1 MAKKIRTPEEV
12 QASIDKKV
20 ARRKIFFGTF
30 TKSLALCLAIALV
43 YSVTM
48 VAFAPAGGTAA
59 GGNAPTEKATEAPK
73 TEGLTQEFL
82 DEINNATK
90 AAASGEYALKRN
102 CAITQAIDV
111 GSATSILN
119 GIIQGVDKNA
129 SLDSVVGGFIGEG
142 EIIAS
147 VKGGKYISGTNKGK
161 DISVDYFNKDKTS
174 YLLKGMELKVEDI
187 QTYNEADNKDGS
199 FKLQIKDAQS
209 PQRSGGTP
217 MEHATNDFIT
227 MNEVQTSI
235 NGSVGEGVVTIQDSS
250 TVDYT
255 EIWISGTIVDGKITN
270 LKITYKFA
278 VKLDLKVGLKVTGTG
293 AAETVLEYTDI
304 AY

>member
-48 VAFAPAGGTAA
+48 IAFAPAGSA
-59 GGNAPTEKATEAPK
+59 GSSNAPTEKTTEAPK

-209 PQRSGGTP
+209 PQRNGGTP
-217 MEHATNDFIT
+217 MEHATNDFLT
-227 MNEVQTSI
+227 MNEVQAGI

>member
-48 VAFAPAGGTAA
+48 VAFAPTGGTAA

-161 DISVDYFNKDKTS
+161 DISVDYFNKDKTN

-217 MEHATNDFIT
+217 MEHATNDFLT

-235 NGSVGEGVVTIQDSS
+235 NGAVGEGVVSIQDSS